1 MSMANG
7 TDRAVIIRDLII
19 FQIKLLLDGVKDVV
33 VSPVA
38 IGAAALDVIFPTAR
52 RGYRFYAVIRVAE
65 SFDRWLNLYGA
76 SRHADENEEG
86 LFGESAAGSDSLLG
100 RIEEIVVGRREEGGE
115 QTKRTASM

>member
-1 MSMANG
+1 MADG

-19 FQIKLLLDGVKDVV
+19 FQIKLLLDGLKDIV

-38 IGAAALDVIFPTAR
+38 IGAAALDLVFPSVR
-52 RGYRFYAVIRVAE
+52 RGYRFYSVIRAAE

-100 RIEEIVVGRREEGGE
+100 RLEEIVVGRRETSAQE
-115 QTKRTASM
+115 TKRAS